1 MPNPGYLKNY
11 RPVLYYFRDAY
22 GLSVNEIEFLFHVYD
37 MKYFN
42 YSYIIGNFRASDRF
56 ASKKVPRLNKLG
68 YLFVYLDKTHNRERR
83 FAISQKGKLLV
94 SRFYRVLEGK
104 EIVYR

>member
-37 MKYFN
+37 MTYFN
-42 YSYIIGNFRASDRF
+42 YTYVVKTLEPQIDLLL
-56 ASKKVPRLNKLG
+56 SKFLG
-68 YLFVYLDKTHNRERR
+68 
-83 FAISQKGKLLV
+83 
-94 SRFYRVLEGK
+94 
-104 EIVYR
+104 

>member
-11 RPVLYYFRDAY
+11 RPVLYYFRDCY
-22 GLSVNEIEFLFHVYD
+22 DLTVGEIEFLLHVYD
-37 MKYFN
+37 MEYFN
-42 YSYIIGNFRASDRF
+42 YSYIVGHFRSSERF
-56 ASKKVPRLNKLG
+56 AHKGIPQLVRKGYIYVYKGNWINMEKK
-68 YLFVYLDKTHNRERR
+68 
-83 FAISQKGKLLV
+83 FAISQKGKLMV